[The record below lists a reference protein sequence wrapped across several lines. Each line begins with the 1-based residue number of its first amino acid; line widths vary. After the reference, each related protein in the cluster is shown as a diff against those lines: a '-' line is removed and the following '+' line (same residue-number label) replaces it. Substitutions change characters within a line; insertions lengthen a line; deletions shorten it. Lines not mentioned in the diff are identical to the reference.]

1 MRLSRDGTSFECFA
15 LVGFFSC
22 RVVYYAEQITEA
34 TSQRGFFR
42 CLTGRFRNS
51 ENKGELAGTGTA
63 LNYLATIGRRSAFRK
78 KCKRGNHRR
87 HWVRVFRARWRFSS
101 GRVVFYSEQ
110 ITDATSQRGFFR
122 CLTGRFRNSE
132 NRGDSAEIATSLN
145 QIATIGRRSAL
156 RKKRNRAKNR
166 RNLVRAFRA
175 RWRVFSVRVVNYAKE
190 ITVVTLPAWQPVEM
204 SLPLLAFSPPT
215 WSLPPEEQLGRLRLN
230 GASPG
235 FFVRDRFFAR
245 VWPSPPGK

>member
-1 MRLSRDGTSFECFA
+1 MTLPKSGRRPTLA
-15 LVGFFSC
+15 LPLVC
-22 RVVYYAEQITEA
+22 APAEGKNATGRITE
-34 TSQRGFFR
+34 
-42 CLTGRFRNS
+42 
-51 ENKGELAGTGTA
+51 TA
-63 LNYLATIGRRSAFRK
+63 LPRQ
-78 KCKRGNHRR
+78 HV
-87 HWVRVFRARWRFSS
+87 VRVFCA
-101 GRVVFYSEQ
+101 
-110 ITDATSQRGFFR
+110 RGFSLLAGGQSCRSNNRVDSAEIGFSV
-122 CLTGRFRNSE
+122 CLRGRFRNSE

-156 RKKRNRAKNR
+156 RKKRNQAKNR

-175 RWRVFSVRVVNYAKE
+175 RWRVFSVREVNYAKE

-235 FFVRDRFFAR
+235 FFVRDRFFPR